1 VTKRSTPRIALISA
15 TTAAI
20 PPISTAFAD
29 TGVELWN
36 ILDDRLLSD
45 ADDDTGLTP
54 ALRDRMRRLISH
66 AVTEGVDGILLTC
79 SYYGSVVP
87 EARPELD
94 VPIFAADEAVFAA
107 VLAGGHRSVLV
118 VSPAE
123 GPLRD
128 SLQRLRAEAIDRGV
142 DIETRG
148 IVPTGAFEAS
158 RAGYQADL
166 IDAIEHGVAAEL
178 GDAPELGGIDAILL
192 AQYSLS
198 PAAAALSASTGLPV
212 YTGPGAARDALIGA
226 IGAIGAS
233 DAAGATGAIGPRG

>member
-1 VTKRSTPRIALISA
+1 MTKRSTPRIALISA

-29 TGVELWN
+29 SGVELWN

-45 ADDDTGLTP
+45 ADADTELTP

-87 EARPELD
+87 QTRPELD

-107 VLAGGHRSVLV
+107 VLAGGHRRVLV
-118 VSPAE
+118 VSPAA

-128 SLQRLRAEAIDRGV
+128 SLQRLRAEAQDRGV
-142 DIETRG
+142 EIELRG
-148 IVPTGAFEAS
+148 IAPTGAFEAS
-158 RAGYQADL
+158 RSGYQADL

-178 GDAPELGGIDAILL
+178 GDVDAILL

-212 YTGPGAARDALIGA
+212 YTGPGAARDALIDA
-226 IGAIGAS
+226 IGQ
-233 DAAGATGAIGPRG
+233 RG